1 MMKHL
6 RKKDGFTLIE
16 LLITLAILGI
26 VIIPL
31 SRFAISSTKINSDAK
46 ALLDSN
52 SIAQTYMENWKAKNL
67 SSLIDASKL
76 ESLNQGNPVQLPEED
91 YEGYQVQT
99 TIVPVNQYSTIAAED
114 YTPDMI
120 IKINETTGKLSVYQ
134 SSEFKIADLALQ
146 PEYVID
152 VEKSD
157 GTSEISISGLD
168 GIISTAYDG
177 SAIIQI
183 YCEEAENVIF
193 KVNNKTNTGVNV
205 YISKTNESESAD
217 ISVAAT
223 TGRVDVHNTVS
234 QPYNNSLYEIRVDVK
249 KNGKTLTS
257 LKGSKI
263 IEVK

>member
-1 MMKHL
+1 MLKHL

-31 SRFAISSTKINSDAK
+31 SRFAISSTRINSDAK

-52 SIAQTYMENWKAKNL
+52 NIAQTYMENWKAKNL
-67 SSLIDASKL
+67 SSLIDASDL
-76 ESLNQGNPVQLPEED
+76 ESLNQGNPVQLPEEE

-99 TIVPVNQYSTIAAED
+99 TILPVNQYSTFTAED
-114 YTPDMI
+114 YTPDMM
-120 IKINETTGKLSVYQ
+120 IKINEITGKLSVYQ
-134 SSEFKIADLALQ
+134 SPEFKIADLALQ

-152 VEKSD
+152 VEESE
-157 GTSEISISGLD
+157 GISEISISGAD

-183 YCEEAENVIF
+183 YCEEPANVIF

-234 QPYNNSLYEIRVDVK
+234 QPYNNSLYEIRVDVN

-263 IEVK
+263 IEFK